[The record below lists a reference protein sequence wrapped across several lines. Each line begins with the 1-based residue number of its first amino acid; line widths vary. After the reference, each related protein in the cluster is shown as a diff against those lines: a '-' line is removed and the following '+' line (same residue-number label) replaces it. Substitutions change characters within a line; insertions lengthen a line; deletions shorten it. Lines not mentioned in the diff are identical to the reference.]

1 MIAAIISFRYFL
13 YAAMLLGATISIS
26 FALCDVS
33 MPTMNGLELL
43 PSLRRAAPAASIL
56 MMSAVGDRS
65 VRNRALA
72 GGATGF
78 VAKPFDRE
86 TLTMTLKQALQH
98 HRYLNRT
105 R

>member
-1 MIAAIISFRYFL
+1 
-13 YAAMLLGATISIS
+13 MLLGATISIS